1 MLIIFDIVNFCYE
14 IVIGKTEGLF
24 AVLVVWS
31 VSCALLKTWSA
42 RGPSNHS
49 AFMGKWPTVISL
61 IHPKDQLSFKE
72 MRMWG
77 QYKI

>member
-14 IVIGKTEGLF
+14 IVMGKTKGLI
-24 AVLVVWS
+24 LVVWS
-31 VSCALLKTWSA
+31 VSYALLKTWSA
-42 RGPSNHS
+42 RGASNHS

-61 IHPKDQLSFKE
+61 IHPKDELSFKE
-72 MRMWG
+72 MRMWV